1 MQRIPFSTSKRAMMA
16 EIAQQVDHKDLT
28 EMGQI

>member
-16 EIAQQVDHKDLT
+16 EIAQEVDHKDLT
-28 EMGQI
+28 EM